1 MNGKKIRRKFVQIV
15 FIIMIIALVLFTV
28 LPIFS

>member
-1 MNGKKIRRKFVQIV
+1 MNGKKIRRKFAQIV

-28 LPIFS
+28 LPIFY